1 MRKERINEMVKEM
14 LHEVGSPEPLP
25 PKIQNLKSTMIR
37 KFVVQGTSGLGGHD
51 DAQAKTTRADI
62 ESARYHYEY
71 MKDNEVEPY
80 VVRKANGFAN
90 YLAKKTIVIMPDE
103 QLVGHPGRD
112 PWYVPVNWNV
122 MMWDRLVPGEK
133 GHGALSKGALTP
145 EEWQEFE
152 QIMKYMDK
160 FTIERNVLREIAD
173 HYPKEWMRYLY
184 PPENYKAGFN
194 QFYEQAFGATSNN
207 LESFMGGLNAIKKK
221 IQARIDEEDPLKVPF
236 DQADKL
242 LENIERRN
250 NLIAMRIASDAV
262 IDFAERYRKLA
273 LEMAA
278 AEKDPIRKKELE
290 AIAQNCDCAE
300 PVTTFYGAVQRF
312 WFEHFISHLCEQMGG
327 SLSQRLDQTFYP
339 YYKADIEAGRITRN
353 QAKELLEE
361 MCIKLERSMG
371 VLLPQNMRSGASGSF
386 LLLQNITLGGVDKH
400 GRDATNDMTYLILET
415 QRDMRCGQPTLS
427 IRYHSGTPDEL
438 IVKSFEVLKTGL
450 GMPAFFNDGPAIEHL
465 LNRGWAL
472 EDARNNT
479 VAGCVAF
486 TCHGKNTMPHMPSAG
501 AFNMAKCL
509 EAAILDGQCI
519 FDGEQYGLKTGDVK
533 SFATYEDLVEAM
545 NKQFLH
551 VIYQGWTCSQTV
563 IKWDKALL
571 TKPFSSALSEN
582 AIKLGKDIKSAQDYS
597 VPLFGVGTG
606 MIDAIDSLAAIKKLV
621 YDEKKVTWDQMVE
634 AMRADWQGHEDIR
647 KMCLD
652 APKFGSADP
661 LVDRIAHDIFLMV
674 DTEAAKFKDTL
685 GQPYEV
691 QYHSVSTF
699 IPSGMKTGALP
710 CGRKARS
717 PLADGGISPEAGFG
731 KEPTRVLRSVSAVD
745 AAQNERMLLNMR
757 LNPSTTPK
765 QFVDLIRAWGDL
777 KLSQIQF
784 NMVRSET
791 LRDAQKQ
798 PEKYPDLMVRVAG
811 YSALWIDLTP
821 NTQEAVISRAEQ
833 TLPAAVKVG

>member
-1 MRKERINEMVKEM
+1 MPY
-14 LHEVGSPEPLP
+14 EVQSQQPLP
-25 PKIQNLKSTMIR
+25 PRIRELKNSMLR

-51 DAQAKTTRADI
+51 DAQAATTRADI
-62 ESARYHYEY
+62 ESARYNYEY
-71 MKDNEVEPY
+71 FREHEDEPY
-80 VVRKANGFAN
+80 VVRKARAFAN
-90 YLAKKTIVIMPDE
+90 YLAKRTIVIMPHE

-145 EEWQEFE
+145 AEWEEFE

-173 HYPKEWMRYLY
+173 NYPKEWMRYLF

-194 QFYEQAFGATSNN
+194 QFYEQAFGATANN
-207 LESFMGGLNAIKKK
+207 LEMLMGGLNAVKEK
-221 IQARIDEEDPLKVPF
+221 IQARIDEEDPLKVPI
-236 DQADKL
+236 DQAPKL

-250 NLIAMRIASDAV
+250 NLTAMLVACDAV
-262 IDFAERYRKLA
+262 INLGERYRKLA

-278 AEKDPIRKKELE
+278 EEEDPVRKKELE
-290 AIAQNCDCAE
+290 AIAQNCDIAE
-300 PVTTFYGAVQRF
+300 PVTSYYGAIQRF
-312 WFEHFISHLCEQMGG
+312 WFEHFVSHLCEQMGG

-339 YYKADIEAGRITRN
+339 YYKADIEAGKITRD
-353 QAKELLEE
+353 QAKELLMEL
-361 MCIKLERSMG
+361 MIKLERSMG

-386 LLLQNITLGGVDKH
+386 LLVQNITLGGVDSR
-400 GRDATNDMTYLILET
+400 GRDATNDMTYLFLET
-415 QRDMRCGQPTLS
+415 QRDMQCGQPTLS
-427 IRYHSGTPDEL
+427 IRYHPGTPDEL
-438 IVKSFEVLKTGL
+438 ITKSFEVIKTGL
-450 GMPAFFNDGPAIEHL
+450 GMPAFFNDTPAIEHL
-465 LNRGWAL
+465 LARGWAL

-501 AFNMAKCL
+501 AFNMAKVL
-509 EAAILDGQCI
+509 EAAILDGKCI
-519 FDGEQYGLKTGDVK
+519 FDGEQYGLKTGDVR
-533 SFATYEDLVEAM
+533 SFETYEDLVEALR
-545 NKQFLH
+545 KQFLH

-582 AIKLGKDIKSAQDYS
+582 AIKLGKDLKSAQDYS

-606 MIDAIDSLAAIKKLV
+606 MVDAIDSLAAIKKLI
-621 YDEKKVTWDQMVE
+621 YEEKKVTWDQMLE
-634 AMRADWQGHEDIR
+634 AMRANWKGHEDIR
-647 KMCLD
+647 KLCLD
-652 APKFGSADP
+652 APKFGSNDP
-661 LVDRIAHDIFLMV
+661 YVDSIAKDIYLMA

-685 GQPYEV
+685 GEPYEI

-710 CGRKARS
+710 CGRLARS

-731 KEPTRVLRSVSAVD
+731 KDPTKVLRSVSWID
-745 AAQNERMLLNMR
+745 ASENERMLLNMR
-757 LNPSTTPK
+757 LNTSTTPR
-765 QFVDLIRAWGDL
+765 QFIDLIRAWGDL
-777 KLSQIQF
+777 QCSQIQF
-784 NMVRSET
+784 NMFKVET
-791 LRDAQKQ
+791 LRDAQKN
-798 PEKYPDLMVRVAG
+798 PENYPDLMVRVAG

-821 NTQEAVISRAEQ
+821 ITQEAVISRVEQ
-833 TLPAAVKVG
+833 TLSGGSATPPAKEPASVG